1 MFVSSRRGSPQRGNG
16 KSRKEREDKIAQA
29 KKTLDDYKAGIAER
43 EAKLDK
49 EQADRIAAAD
59 KAVKE
64 FEASIPQKVSE
75 WAKAN
80 STDSS
85 WEVIN
90 PIGFNTSN
98 GSKLEL
104 ENDSSLFASGKNGI
118 SNYRIFATTAID
130 NITGVRIEAI
140 PDQRLPKGGP
150 GRAGDGNFVLT
161 EFDVHASAVQK
172 KEDWNVVKLWTFDN
186 GADGWENQTKPNSP
200 WIKVSLRL
208 IAKAMT
214 RRYCSIECTSRN
226 LYGGSKG

>member
-1 MFVSSRRGSPQRGNG
+1 M
-16 KSRKEREDKIAQA
+16 
-29 KKTLDDYKAGIAER
+29 
-43 EAKLDK
+43 
-49 EQADRIAAAD
+49 
-59 KAVKE
+59 
-64 FEASIPQKVSE
+64 SE

-130 NITGVRIEAI
+130 NITGVRIKPFLIKGFPKA
-140 PDQRLPKGGP
+140 DQEEQ
-150 GRAGDGNFVLT
+150 GDGNFVLT

-186 GADGWENQTKPNSP
+186 DADGWENQTKPNSP

-214 RRYCSIECTSRN
+214 RRS
-226 LYGGSKG
+226 LQH